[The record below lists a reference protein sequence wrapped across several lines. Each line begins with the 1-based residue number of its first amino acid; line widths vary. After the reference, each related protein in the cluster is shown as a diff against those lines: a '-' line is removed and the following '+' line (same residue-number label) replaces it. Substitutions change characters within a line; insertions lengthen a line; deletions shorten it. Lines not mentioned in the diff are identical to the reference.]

1 MYSRPQPETRPRPLW
16 GFLVVGIVLI
26 ALGSALSIAH
36 HQYQARQLTL
46 ASSEALFGH
55 IVQRVQH
62 SVNGTYRGPAQALN
76 LLAHDPVADAHTLEQ
91 RLAYLGKLAQILN
104 DLPHLG
110 TVFVSWPNGDF
121 MSLRPLLDSE
131 LRERFEAPGQA
142 AWLLAHIVSSGDQ
155 RESEHRFYDR
165 SLGLVEVRHQADGG
179 FDPRQ
184 REWYLLARNSQSHII
199 TSPHVFPATGEFGT
213 TIARESAE
221 GVVLGADIT
230 LDRLS
235 ASLAGHGVPAS
246 SELLLYD
253 EEGTVVAYHDALRIR
268 STAHGSAL
276 RLRTFHELGSTMLAR
291 LAEDGYRIER
301 QVSLTL
307 EGQRW
312 LVLQRRLTVPNLPD
326 TFLAVLVPEAELFQ
340 AVQGQRRRSLLM
352 EIASALILIAL
363 FCLSARLYFRRGL

>member
-1 MYSRPQPETRPRPLW
+1 
-16 GFLVVGIVLI
+16 
-26 ALGSALSIAH
+26 
-36 HQYQARQLTL
+36 
-46 ASSEALFGH
+46 
-55 IVQRVQH
+55 
-62 SVNGTYRGPAQALN
+62 
-76 LLAHDPVADAHTLEQ
+76 
-91 RLAYLGKLAQILN
+91 
-104 DLPHLG
+104 
-110 TVFVSWPNGDF
+110 
-121 MSLRPLLDSE
+121 
-131 LRERFEAPGQA
+131 
-142 AWLLAHIVSSGDQ
+142 
-155 RESEHRFYDR
+155 
-165 SLGLVEVRHQADGG
+165 
-179 FDPRQ
+179 
-184 REWYLLARNSQSHII
+184 
-199 TSPHVFPATGEFGT
+199 
-213 TIARESAE
+213 
-221 GVVLGADIT
+221 VLGADIT